1 LEVMSMNRK
10 LWTEARAIAAR
21 RDPRAADDLAQELAC
36 AMLEGGA
43 RAERPAA
50 WMERVGRNAAIDRQR
65 VEQRRAELAPHI
77 EPPAAPADPETAL
90 LVRERRGLVRR
101 ALALLPRPQ
110 RRAALLRFHA
120 ELPFQTVAARLGT
133 PEVTARTR
141 VQRALTNLRARLGS
155 LRAIFFVPG
164 AQVAVLGLTVV
175 VTQLPAPPS
184 PLALAMADDDLVS
197 AEPSRGRRVRLVA
210 VPAAAAATE
219 AETAP
224 VGGSRKD
231 VTTYSAVQ
239 RFNFEDEHVLADVKG
254 PDGEILHAVPRA
266 THESLIE
273 IRQHFV
279 PEIVKSLEEY

>member
-1 LEVMSMNRK
+1 MNRK

-36 AMLEGGA
+36 AMLENGA

-164 AQVAVLGLTVV
+164 AQAAVLGLTVV
-175 VTQLPAPPS
+175 VTQLPAAPS
-184 PLALAMADDDLVS
+184 PLALAMADDDS
-197 AEPSRGRRVRLVA
+197 SPRERPQGRRVRLVA
-210 VPAAAAATE
+210 VPAGRRRD
-219 AETAP
+219 
-224 VGGSRKD
+224 GGARRASDSRKD

-239 RFNFEDEHVLADVKG
+239 RFDFEDEDVLARRQRAGRRDPDV
-254 PDGEILHAVPRA
+254 AVPRA
-266 THESLIE
+266 IHD
-273 IRQHFV
+273 R
-279 PEIVKSLEEY
+279 

>member
-1 LEVMSMNRK
+1 MNRK

-36 AMLEGGA
+36 AMLENGA

-77 EPPAAPADPETAL
+77 DPPAAPADPETAL

-110 RRAALLRFHA
+110 RRAALLRFHG
-120 ELPFQTVAARLGT
+120 ELPFQSVAARLGT

-164 AQVAVLGLTVV
+164 TQAVVLGLTVV
-175 VTQLPAPPS
+175 VTQLPATPS
-184 PLALAMADDDLVS
+184 PLALAMADDDVVG

-210 VPAAAAATE
+210 VPAAATATE
-219 AETAP
+219 TAAP
-224 VGGSRKD
+224 SRDSRKD

-239 RFNFEDEHVLADVKG
+239 HFNFEDEHVLADVKG
-254 PDGEILHAVPRA
+254 PDGENLQAVTRA
-266 THESLIE
+266 HHESLIE